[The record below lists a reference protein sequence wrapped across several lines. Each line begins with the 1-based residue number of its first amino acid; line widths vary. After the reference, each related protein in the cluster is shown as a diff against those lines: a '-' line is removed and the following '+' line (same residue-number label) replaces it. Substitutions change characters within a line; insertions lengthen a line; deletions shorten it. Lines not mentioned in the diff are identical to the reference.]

1 MNSSTEDSSQDTQ
14 ESGSAGPDQRQFE
27 TTLEDIK
34 ALRQQSVEGL
44 QQQLQ
49 RTFEDLRTLG
59 VQVGAVSPDQ
69 KLRVASKT
77 QILISAAVLLAISV
91 AVAWF
96 VWVQWHTVVAA
107 LGPLGVI
114 ASHSWRWRRADQEA
128 GRNSGSISSPGLVAP
143 AQPFAAVGGP
153 LLNSNSIFGNL

>member
-77 QILISAAVLLAISV
+77 QILISAATYALVRDQVKAEPVPALRLKGITE
-91 AVAWF
+91 AVAAY
-96 VWVQWHTVVAA
+96 QI
-107 LGPLGVI
+107 LGL
-114 ASHSWRWRRADQEA
+114 R
-128 GRNSGSISSPGLVAP
+128 
-143 AQPFAAVGGP
+143 
-153 LLNSNSIFGNL
+153 